1 MALINLFNSSSSFLV
16 ISLGSTC
23 MIMLPVKKDCYF
35 SFPKK
40 TNKQKKTHN
49 EIPPHTVRMTIINKS
64 TNKCWGGYR
73 EKQTLVHCWW
83 ECRLEKLLWK
93 TVWSYLKKLKM
104 ELSYDP
110 VIPFLG
116 IYVKNPEILIE
127 RIWATLCS

>member
-49 EIPPHTVRMTIINKS
+49 EISPHTVRMTIINKS
-64 TNKCWGGYR
+64 TNNRCWQGCG
-73 EKQTLVHCWW
+73 EKGTFVHCW
-83 ECRLEKLLWK
+83 ECRLVQPLWK

-127 RIWATLCS
+127 RI